1 MSDTDKDKWYEYL
14 DELSEIQKLGNKGRG
29 DLEDNCFVCGISP
42 SKHKQFIEAL
52 IQEQVRLARIDEL
65 TKFVAQLENN
75 HNDMPIGTPSQ
86 YTTEQM
92 LIRLTQLG
100 AEAK

>member
-1 MSDTDKDKWYEYL
+1 MSDIQEQLRKIEYVPPDAKDAPLGLYDKK
-14 DELSEIQKLGNKGRG
+14 KL
-29 DLEDNCFVCGISP
+29 
-42 SKHKQFIEAL
+42 EAL